1 MAQWPFLKFLKNVF
15 GYCLIL
21 RFLTFEMFSQTTAG
35 IIIGGVPH
43 QIVHTA
49 VSVDPQ
55 REVHR
60 YQ

>member
-1 MAQWPFLKFLKNVF
+1 
-15 GYCLIL
+15 
-21 RFLTFEMFSQTTAG
+21 MFAQTTAG
-35 IIIGGVPH
+35 ITLGGVPH